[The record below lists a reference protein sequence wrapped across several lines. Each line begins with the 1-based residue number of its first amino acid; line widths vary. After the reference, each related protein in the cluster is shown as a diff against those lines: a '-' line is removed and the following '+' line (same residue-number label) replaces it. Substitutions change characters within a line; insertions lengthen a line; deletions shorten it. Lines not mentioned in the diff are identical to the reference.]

1 MTDQTSAKGMGAMVE
16 QKEKRVGEKKKNA
29 VLGWVERVGKRNWI
43 IVGAVLLIGLAV
55 GLNWM
60 LFAKESATGGYADY
74 DSSSGMTSGSGQS
87 ESTGGTTPDE
97 DYFATVQI
105 NRRRARDESMEV
117 LQSVIDSTDASETVK
132 NDALSE
138 MSIIAMEIEKEA
150 NIESLLISKGFEE
163 CVAVMNG
170 NCINVVVKSEGE
182 LQPSQIAQINTVVY
196 EQTGIEPL
204 GVTIVH
210 KN

>member
-1 MTDQTSAKGMGAMVE
+1 MGAMVE

-60 LFAKESATGGYADY
+60 LFAKESATCGYADY

-87 ESTGGTTPDE
+87 EGTGGATSDA

>member
-1 MTDQTSAKGMGAMVE
+1 MA
-16 QKEKRVGEKKKNA
+16 
-29 VLGWVERVGKRNWI
+29 
-43 IVGAVLLIGLAV
+43 
-55 GLNWM
+55 
-60 LFAKESATGGYADY
+60 
-74 DSSSGMTSGSGQS
+74 
-87 ESTGGTTPDE
+87 
-97 DYFATVQI
+97 
-105 NRRRARDESMEV
+105 
-117 LQSVIDSTDASETVK
+117 
-132 NDALSE
+132 
-138 MSIIAMEIEKEA
+138 
-150 NIESLLISKGFEE
+150 KGFEE